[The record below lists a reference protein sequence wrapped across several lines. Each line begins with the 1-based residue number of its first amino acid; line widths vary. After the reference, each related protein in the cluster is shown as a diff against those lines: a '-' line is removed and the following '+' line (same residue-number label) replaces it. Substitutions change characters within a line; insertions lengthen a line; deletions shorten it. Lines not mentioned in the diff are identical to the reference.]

1 MQISLFPLNLRA
13 VYDIIFAMLLL
24 CQAEFNHAAPAIAP
38 ILNRAATSAAND
50 VNRDWLTAKEA
61 FDRRDVAALNAAKQ
75 KFASRQDFALAPYVT
90 YWALSAQLS
99 HGTQHVRA
107 INSDIEKFVAQ
118 YPNTP
123 FTDQLQRE
131 HLRALGRQ
139 AMWPQFSVNE
149 KNYRG
154 DDNEVACYRL
164 QNRLLSDDRNVTPV
178 ILADI
183 KAMWMAAKPSPEA
196 CDPLYSRLISAKQ
209 LSQDAIW
216 VRTRALFQSG
226 QLNDARRSAGF
237 IANLPAR
244 FEAMSAEA
252 NLDPK
257 RFLDRQSQ
265 LANDANRANT
275 ELALFAVSRLARSN
289 AKSAAEWLTKNEKRL
304 SREDAQYA
312 WAEIGHW
319 GALQL
324 EADALAWFER
334 AGDIKLN
341 DNQAAWRVRAA
352 LRDTAINADSW
363 RTVRATITA
372 MSAEEKRDS
381 AWRYWLARA
390 LSVSTDA
397 SDIEAARTLRE
408 GLARE
413 KNFYGVLA
421 AEELGLSIA
430 PSFQAHL
437 PTDMQLAEVAQRA
450 GIQRAFL
457 LYQLAESSPMLR
469 NEALREW
476 QFAIRNMDDQTLLA
490 ASALALKQDLPDR
503 AINTAERTQTLHDFS
518 QRYPLPHRAPLQVSA
533 KQNNLDEAWVYGLIR
548 QESRFIT
555 DARSR
560 VGAKGLMQLMPPT
573 ATWVAKQAGMKNFV
587 MANVADVT
595 TNLALGSYYLRH
607 VLDDLGHPVLATAG
621 YNAGP
626 GRARRW
632 RAETPLEGAIYAE
645 SIPFNETRDYVKKVM
660 VNKWFYSHR
669 IHGKAPTLSAIMGLI
684 PSKRQSNVGRA
695 ETKLDDAVSNF
706 TIIKTAAANSN
717 K

>member
-1 MQISLFPLNLRA
+1 MQISLHLLNHHSFS
-13 VYDIIFAMLLL
+13 VIFVAAYLL
-24 CQAEFNHAAPAIAP
+24 CQTEPNHAAPVTS
-38 ILNRAATSAAND
+38 RAQTIAAND
-50 VNRDWLTAKEA
+50 INRDWLAAKEA
-61 FDRRDVAALNAAKQ
+61 FDRRDVAVLNTARQ
-75 KFASRQDFALAPYVT
+75 KFASRQDFALTPYVT
-90 YWALSAQLS
+90 YWSLSAQLS
-99 HGTQHVRA
+99 QGTQNVRA
-107 INSDIEKFVAQ
+107 LNSDIEKFIAAH
-118 YPNTP
+118 PNTP
-123 FTDQLQRE
+123 FTDQLQRD

-139 AMWPQFSVNE
+139 TMWPQFSANE
-149 KNYRG
+149 KNYLG
-154 DDNEVACYRL
+154 EDNEVACHRLQFRL
-164 QNRLLSDDRNVTPV
+164 QNDDRNVQPV
-178 ILADI
+178 ILADV
-183 KAMWMAAKPSPEA
+183 KSMWTSAKPTADA
-196 CDPLYSRLISAKQ
+196 CDALYSRLISAKQ

-216 VRTRALFQSG
+216 RRTRTLFENG
-226 QLNDARRSAGF
+226 QLNDARRSASF
-237 IANLPAR
+237 VANLPAR
-244 FEAMSAEA
+244 FEAISAEA

-257 RFLDRQSQ
+257 RFLDRQALS
-265 LANDANRANT
+265 ANEANRANT
-275 ELALFAVSRLARSN
+275 ELALFAISRLARNS
-289 AKSAAEWLTKNEKRL
+289 AKTAAEWLAKNEKRL

-312 WAEIGHW
+312 WAEVGYW
-319 GALQL
+319 GAMQL

-334 AGDIKLN
+334 AGDSKLN

-363 RTVRATITA
+363 RIVRATITA

-390 LSVSTDA
+390 LSVSTEA
-397 SDIEAARTLRE
+397 SDIDAARTLRE
-408 GLARE
+408 SLARE

-421 AEELGLSIA
+421 AEELGLPIV
-430 PSFQAHL
+430 PNFQAHL
-437 PTDMQLAEVAQRA
+437 PTDAQLAEVAKRG

-457 LYQLAESSPMLR
+457 LYQLAENAPLLR

-490 ASALALKQDLPDR
+490 TSALALKQDLPDR

-518 QRYPLPHRAPLQVSA
+518 QRYPLPHRAPLQASA
-533 KQNNLDEAWVYGLIR
+533 RQNNLDEAWVFGLIR

-560 VGAKGLMQLMPPT
+560 VGAQGLMQLMPPT
-573 ATWVAKQAGMKNFV
+573 ATWVAKQTGMKNFV
-587 MANVADVT
+587 LANVADVA

-669 IHGKAPTLSAIMGLI
+669 IHGKAPTLSAIMGMI
-684 PSKRQSNVGRA
+684 PSKRQSVMNRA
-695 ETKLDDAVSNF
+695 EIKREDAVSNF